1 MVVCFHDLREKEDE
15 WFQEGRKKGKKEIK
29 REDETYILNKFEFVA
44 GGTKSL
50 TRQINDVNTTVNYYL
65 FNLAKCF
72 QIEGSFSAQ
81 EYKIHTCERKYVQ
94 FYLVW
99 N

>member
-1 MVVCFHDLREKEDE
+1 MTCEERKMDGFKK
-15 WFQEGRKKGKKEIK
+15 EGRKKGKKEIK
-29 REDETYILNKFEFVA
+29 KEDETYILDKFEFVA

-65 FNLAKCF
+65 FNLAKYF
-72 QIEGSFSAQ
+72 QLEGPFSGQ
-81 EYKIHTCERKYVQ
+81 EYKIHTRKRKYVQ